1 MLTNIAH
8 RYFEMKHISDCRVKC
23 GDRVWDMHKL
33 VICTRSKYF
42 EKSSL
47 RRLHGM
53 DVGLQLYFF
62 NQLISTC
69 QEAKT
74 NVVTLSGGD
83 STYVADIGHFDAFTR
98 ETVNTPK
105 SLRKP
110 LVLLR

>member
-53 DVGLQLYFF
+53 DVGLELYFF

-74 NVVTLSGGD
+74 NVVTLSGED
-83 STYVADIGHFDAFTR
+83 LTYVDWA
-98 ETVNTPK
+98 
-105 SLRKP
+105 LRCLYSRNRKHS